1 LYISNSVDIL
11 CGLEGF
17 WLQGCIIRRND
28 IMRISI
34 LVTAV
39 ALAASTL
46 IFGCGEKDEDTGDT
60 SAEEAV
66 DTAGEETE

>member
-1 LYISNSVDIL
+1 
-11 CGLEGF
+11 
-17 WLQGCIIRRND
+17 
-28 IMRISI
+28 MRISI

-46 IFGCGEKDEDTGDT
+46 VFGCGEKDEDTGDT